1 MLGDLI
7 FLLQL
12 LYYVDRF
19 PVNYY
24 NGFGQ
29 ELLPVIFVYAAKVF
43 YAAYVFLAVYVFH
56 AAYVSSMENIQMHKG
71 IFKRFLAGSAALLLT
86 AVSVLAGPSPLLRST
101 AYAGQSAVVQASAL
115 NVRSGPG
122 TSYSRVDELVN
133 GSQVIIEEEVQ
144 GDDGKVWAKISFSGG
159 SGYVQK
165 AYLGT
170 TVSYSGS
177 SDSNFEAQLSEQGFP
192 ESYRVWLRAVHA
204 QYPNWIFRADHV
216 GVDWEE
222 VIRNESVI
230 GRNLVEKSSASSW
243 KSTESGAFDWASNY
257 WPGFDGSNWVAAS
270 EAVIRYYMDPRNFL
284 NTSYIFQFQ
293 THSYNASTQT
303 AEGVEKIT
311 EGTFMAGR
319 ASGSGSGSGPT
330 PDGSAGPAP
339 DGGVSPTPDSG
350 AAVPAGDS
358 GAGQT
363 SGSAGQTPAGGTVGI
378 APGSIG
384 SQTTA
389 EITQTAET
397 SQAPETSQTPET
409 TQAAAETTQA
419 ASPETALT
427 EQAGISPSG
436 EGTGFAG
443 SPVSGTQSQSGSSGS
458 SSSGS
463 ISSGNTSS
471 GSSESSSSSG
481 SAPASSAPSGGEVIG
496 VITGAPTAKVFDTL
510 NVGAK
515 AMVIGPDGRGY
526 DDNASS
532 GPGASGSSSGGSSS
546 GAQSGDGSVN
556 YIDIIMR
563 AAQESSV
570 NPYVLTAMILQ
581 EQGKNGT
588 SDLISGRSSN
598 YPGIYNFFNIQ
609 AYDDGTMSAVTRGL
623 WWASQAGSYGRP
635 WNSIEK
641 AIIGGADCY
650 GENFVRE
657 GQDTFY
663 LKKFNVTSKNRYQH
677 QYMTNVEGA
686 ASEGFKLGQAYSE
699 SLKQQALVFRIPVYT
714 GMPET
719 AASCPT
725 KDGSPNNKLKALS
738 VDGFSITPSFS
749 MDVNSYD
756 LIVDPGVQGVNVSAS
771 TIDSGATV
779 QGTGWIT
786 LSGGTAQVTVTVT
799 AANGD
804 VRSYTINVA
813 KQAGGQAGN
822 GAQGGDGS
830 SGGSGP
836 YPEGGG
842 DPSASGP
849 GFVNSDQSGFINT
862 DQSGISS
869 SPAPDSGAPQ
879 AGSSGTVQLV
889 GPSGQ

>member
-1 MLGDLI
+1 
-7 FLLQL
+7 
-12 LYYVDRF
+12 
-19 PVNYY
+19 
-24 NGFGQ
+24 
-29 ELLPVIFVYAAKVF
+29 
-43 YAAYVFLAVYVFH
+43 
-56 AAYVSSMENIQMHKG
+56 MHKG

-144 GDDGKVWAKISFSGG
+144 GDDGKVWAKISFSGR

-319 ASGSGSGSGPT
+319 ASNYGSASGPT

-358 GAGQT
+358 SAGQT

-378 APGSIG
+378 APGSSG

-389 EITQTAET
+389 ETTQTA
-397 SQAPETSQTPET
+397 S
-409 TQAAAETTQA
+409 ETTQA
-419 ASPETALT
+419 ASPDTTLT

-443 SPVSGTQSQSGSSGS
+443 SPVSGTQSQSG
-458 SSSGS
+458 SSGS

-749 MDVNSYD
+749 MDANSYD

-771 TIDSGATV
+771 AIDSGATV

-869 SPAPDSGAPQ
+869 SPSPDSGAPQ

>member
-1 MLGDLI
+1 
-7 FLLQL
+7 
-12 LYYVDRF
+12 
-19 PVNYY
+19 
-24 NGFGQ
+24 
-29 ELLPVIFVYAAKVF
+29 
-43 YAAYVFLAVYVFH
+43 
-56 AAYVSSMENIQMHKG
+56 MHKG

-144 GDDGKVWAKISFSGG
+144 GDDGKVWAKISFSGR

-319 ASGSGSGSGPT
+319 ASNYGSASGPT

-339 DGGVSPTPDSG
+339 DGGVSPAPDSG
-350 AAVPAGDS
+350 AAVPTGDS
-358 GAGQT
+358 SAGQT

-378 APGSIG
+378 APGSSG

-389 EITQTAET
+389 ETTQTA
-397 SQAPETSQTPET
+397 S
-409 TQAAAETTQA
+409 ETTQA
-419 ASPETALT
+419 ASPDTALT

-443 SPVSGTQSQSGSSGS
+443 SPVSGTQSQSG
-458 SSSGS
+458 SSGS

-771 TIDSGATV
+771 AIDSGATV

-869 SPAPDSGAPQ
+869 SPSPDSGAPQ

-889 GPSGQ
+889 SPSGQ

>member
-1 MLGDLI
+1 
-7 FLLQL
+7 
-12 LYYVDRF
+12 
-19 PVNYY
+19 
-24 NGFGQ
+24 
-29 ELLPVIFVYAAKVF
+29 
-43 YAAYVFLAVYVFH
+43 
-56 AAYVSSMENIQMHKG
+56 MHKG

-144 GDDGKVWAKISFSGG
+144 GDDGKVWAKISFSGR

-319 ASGSGSGSGPT
+319 ASNYGSASGPT

-358 GAGQT
+358 SAGQT

-378 APGSIG
+378 APGSSG

-389 EITQTAET
+389 ETTQTA
-397 SQAPETSQTPET
+397 S
-409 TQAAAETTQA
+409 ETTQA
-419 ASPETALT
+419 ASPDTTLT

-771 TIDSGATV
+771 AIDSGATV

-869 SPAPDSGAPQ
+869 SPSPDSGAPQ

>member
-1 MLGDLI
+1 MS
-7 FLLQL
+7 FCRLQ
-12 LYYVDRF
+12 R
-19 PVNYY
+19 
-24 NGFGQ
+24 
-29 ELLPVIFVYAAKVF
+29 K
-43 YAAYVFLAVYVFH
+43 
-56 AAYVSSMENIQMHKG
+56 K
-71 IFKRFLAGSAALLLT
+71 
-86 AVSVLAGPSPLLRST
+86 
-101 AYAGQSAVVQASAL
+101 
-115 NVRSGPG
+115 
-122 TSYSRVDELVN
+122 
-133 GSQVIIEEEVQ
+133 
-144 GDDGKVWAKISFSGG
+144 
-159 SGYVQK
+159 
-165 AYLGT
+165 
-170 TVSYSGS
+170 
-177 SDSNFEAQLSEQGFP
+177 
-192 ESYRVWLRAVHA
+192 
-204 QYPNWIFRADHV
+204 
-216 GVDWEE
+216 
-222 VIRNESVI
+222 
-230 GRNLVEKSSASSW
+230 
-243 KSTESGAFDWASNY
+243 
-257 WPGFDGSNWVAAS
+257 
-270 EAVIRYYMDPRNFL
+270 
-284 NTSYIFQFQ
+284 
-293 THSYNASTQT
+293 
-303 AEGVEKIT
+303 
-311 EGTFMAGR
+311 
-319 ASGSGSGSGPT
+319 
-330 PDGSAGPAP
+330 
-339 DGGVSPTPDSG
+339 
-350 AAVPAGDS
+350 
-358 GAGQT
+358 
-363 SGSAGQTPAGGTVGI
+363 
-378 APGSIG
+378 
-384 SQTTA
+384 
-389 EITQTAET
+389 
-397 SQAPETSQTPET
+397 
-409 TQAAAETTQA
+409 
-419 ASPETALT
+419 
-427 EQAGISPSG
+427 
-436 EGTGFAG
+436 
-443 SPVSGTQSQSGSSGS
+443 
-458 SSSGS
+458 
-463 ISSGNTSS
+463 
-471 GSSESSSSSG
+471 
-481 SAPASSAPSGGEVIG
+481 ASSAPSGGEVIG

-771 TIDSGATV
+771 AIDSGATV

-869 SPAPDSGAPQ
+869 SPSPDSGAPQ

>member
-1 MLGDLI
+1 MLTVFGEI
-7 FLLQL
+7 IIMVSGRGSCPFFLLC
-12 LYYVDRF
+12 
-19 PVNYY
+19 
-24 NGFGQ
+24 
-29 ELLPVIFVYAAKVF
+29 YAGCKNPI
-43 YAAYVFLAVYVFH
+43 L
-56 AAYVSSMENIQMHKG
+56 ENLHMHRRS
-71 IFKRFLAGSAALLLT
+71 FKRIIAGMAALLLT
-86 AVSVLAGPSPLLRST
+86 FTAVFAGPSPVFT
-101 AYAGQSAVVQASAL
+101 ATAFAQQNATVQASAL

-133 GSQVIIEEEVQ
+133 GTQVVIEDEVQ
-144 GDDGKVWAKISFSGG
+144 GDDGKIWAKISFAGG

-170 TVSYSGS
+170 AVSYSGA
-177 SDSNFEAQLSEQGFP
+177 SDGNFEAQMNEQGFP

-216 GVDWEE
+216 GIDWEE

-284 NTSYIFQFQ
+284 SNSYIFQFQ

-311 EGTFMAGR
+311 EGTFMQGR
-319 ASGSGSGSGPT
+319 ASGSGSGT
-330 PDGSAGPAP
+330 GPAP
-339 DGGVSPTPDSG
+339 DGGVSLTPDSG
-350 AAVPAGDS
+350 TAPSADGGVSPSPDGGTAPAADTGGNPAPD
-358 GAGQT
+358 
-363 SGSAGQTPAGGTVGI
+363 GTVGA
-378 APGSIG
+378 APGG
-384 SQTTA
+384 G
-389 EITQTAET
+389 ENP
-397 SQAPETSQTPET
+397 SQAAPAQET
-409 TQAAAETTQA
+409 TAAAETPAVQFHEQA
-419 ASPETALT
+419 GVSPSGTGTAVSGSPVSPETAAEET
-427 EQAGISPSG
+427 SASSAAAE
-436 EGTGFAG
+436 TG
-443 SPVSGTQSQSGSSGS
+443 
-458 SSSGS
+458 
-463 ISSGNTSS
+463 
-471 GSSESSSSSG
+471 SSG

-496 VITGAPTAKVFDTL
+496 VISGAPTSKIPDAL
-510 NVGAK
+510 NVHEDAENADIQETGMEARVLEVLNVSAK
-515 AMVIGPDGRGY
+515 AMVIGPDGRSY
-526 DDNASS
+526 DDSSAGPGVSAGGSAPASGS
-532 GPGASGSSSGGSSS
+532 GASG
-546 GAQSGDGSVN
+546 VN

-563 AAQESSV
+563 AAQESGV

-581 EQGKNGT
+581 EQGKKGT
-588 SDLISGRSSN
+588 SDLISGTSSN

-623 WWASQAGSYGRP
+623 WWASQSGSYGRP

-714 GMPET
+714 GMPESP
-719 AASCPT
+719 APCPT
-725 KDGSPNNKLKALS
+725 KDGNPNNKLKALS
-738 VDGFSITPSFS
+738 ADGFSLTPSFS
-749 MDVNSYD
+749 MDTASYD
-756 LIVDPGVQGVNVSAS
+756 LIVDPGVQGISVNAAA
-771 TIDSGATV
+771 IDSGASV
-779 QGTGWIT
+779 QGTGWIG
-786 LSGGTAQVTVTVT
+786 LSEGSTQIPVTVT

-804 VRSYTINVA
+804 VRTYTINVA
-813 KQAGGQAGN
+813 KQAGGQAGS
-822 GAQGGDGS
+822 GSQGGGTT
-830 SGGSGP
+830 GGSAGP
-836 YPEGGG
+836 YPDGG

-849 GFVNSDQSGFINT
+849 GFINTNQQGFINT
-862 DQSGISS
+862 DQSGIINTDQSGIINSS
-869 SPAPDSGAPQ
+869 GSGGDTSAPASSGTPQ
-879 AGSSGTVQLV
+879 GGGSGTVQLV

>member
-1 MLGDLI
+1 
-7 FLLQL
+7 
-12 LYYVDRF
+12 
-19 PVNYY
+19 
-24 NGFGQ
+24 
-29 ELLPVIFVYAAKVF
+29 
-43 YAAYVFLAVYVFH
+43 
-56 AAYVSSMENIQMHKG
+56 MHKG

-144 GDDGKVWAKISFSGG
+144 GDDGKVWAKISFSGR

-319 ASGSGSGSGPT
+319 ASNYGSASGPT

-339 DGGVSPTPDSG
+339 DGGVSPAPDSG
-350 AAVPAGDS
+350 AAVPTGDS
-358 GAGQT
+358 SAGQT

-378 APGSIG
+378 APGSSG

-389 EITQTAET
+389 ETTQTA
-397 SQAPETSQTPET
+397 S
-409 TQAAAETTQA
+409 ETTQA
-419 ASPETALT
+419 ASPDTTLT

-458 SSSGS
+458 S
-463 ISSGNTSS
+463 SSGNTSS

-496 VITGAPTAKVFDTL
+496 VITGAPTAKVFYTL

-771 TIDSGATV
+771 AIDSGATV

-869 SPAPDSGAPQ
+869 SPSPDSGAPQ

-889 GPSGQ
+889 SPSGQ